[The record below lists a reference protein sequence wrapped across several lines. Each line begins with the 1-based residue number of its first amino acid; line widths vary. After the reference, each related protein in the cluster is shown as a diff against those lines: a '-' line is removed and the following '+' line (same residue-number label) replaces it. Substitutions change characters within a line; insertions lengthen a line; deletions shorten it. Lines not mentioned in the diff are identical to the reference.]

1 MFMEKEIFNITK
13 EFFDKF
19 WITINNIEILK
30 EDIENIFKI
39 KINTDDSWIIIWPY
53 GKNLDSIW
61 NILKIILSKKLWKNI
76 KIHLEVND
84 YIKTKDE
91 RLQSYI
97 VSKIQYVEK
106 SWADLQLPFYSG
118 YQRKKIH
125 WFVAEYWN
133 CEIYTKSIWEWKQRR
148 LYICKKAR
156 KLSIDIDWNDI

>member
-61 NILKIILSKKLWKNI
+61 NILKIIL
-76 KIHLEVND
+76 
-84 YIKTKDE
+84 
-91 RLQSYI
+91 
-97 VSKIQYVEK
+97 
-106 SWADLQLPFYSG
+106 
-118 YQRKKIH
+118 
-125 WFVAEYWN
+125 
-133 CEIYTKSIWEWKQRR
+133 
-148 LYICKKAR
+148 
-156 KLSIDIDWNDI
+156 